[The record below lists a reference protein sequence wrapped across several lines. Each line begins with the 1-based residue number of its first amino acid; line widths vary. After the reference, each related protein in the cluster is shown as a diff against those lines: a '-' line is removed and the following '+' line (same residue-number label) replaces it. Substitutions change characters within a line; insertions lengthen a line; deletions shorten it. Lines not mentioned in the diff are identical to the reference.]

1 MLLYVDHQYA
11 GKVRYCWPRRRQV
24 HVDLSTS
31 NGVHR
36 GKSYTTN
43 GGLADKSRLNRVKGK
58 ATRAGEPSA
67 ATRARENRNKYFMG
81 IAMAVRLR
89 ANCKGNRVG
98 AVIALDNRIV
108 STGYNGTPEN
118 MPNCLEGGCY
128 RCANRDKT
136 YKSGEAYDLCI
147 CVHAEQ
153 NAILAAAR
161 FGIAIEGS
169 RVYTTMR
176 PCFGCAKEMLQAR
189 VHAVYYL
196 HEWNPN
202 VKEDLLKT
210 TEQRAEYEKLL
221 LRFPGGV
228 HALQMPDP
236 QHKWA
241 VSSKRPT
248 TLSTDEHGIQDIQ

>member
-1 MLLYVDHQYA
+1 M
-11 GKVRYCWPRRRQV
+11 
-24 HVDLSTS
+24 SS
-31 NGVHR
+31 NGVDR
-36 GKSYTTN
+36 GKAHPTN
-43 GGLADKSRLNRVKGK
+43 GGLAEKSSVHRK
-58 ATRAGEPSA
+58 AKMAAEPSA
-67 ATRARENRNKYFMG
+67 ATRAREDRNRYFME

-89 ANCKGNRVG
+89 ANCKGHRVG

-136 YKSGEAYDLCI
+136 FKSGEAYDLCI

-176 PCFGCAKEMLQAR
+176 PCFGCAKEMLQAQ
-189 VHAVYYL
+189 VYAVYYL
-196 HEWNPN
+196 HEWNPT
-202 VKEDLLKT
+202 VKEDLVKT
-210 TEQRAEYEKLL
+210 AEQRAEYEKLL

-228 HALQMPDP
+228 HALQMPDR

-248 TLSTDEHGIQDIQ
+248 TVSTDEHGTQDIQ